1 VNGWRIARIGGI
13 PVRIDPTFFLIAL
26 LIGSSVYTQEVNTL
40 RFPPVS
46 TGQAFA
52 LALLGVVLFFL
63 SILLHELAH
72 AGMSRVRDIPV
83 SGISIYMLGGA
94 TFTAMEERGPA
105 DEFLITV
112 VGPATSA
119 VLGGLFLFVHQAGAL
134 PGPID
139 DVVTSMG
146 TWNLWVAA
154 FNVLPMYPLDG
165 GRLLRSG
172 IWRATRER
180 TRATAITARV
190 SQAFTVAVIGYAAF
204 RFLRV
209 RDPFWIWIGVIAV
222 FLFVEASR
230 ALRQERYA
238 LALGRSR
245 AADVMSA
252 PPPAVPSEMSVGE
265 ATARFLDGH
274 EGEAFP
280 VLANGTVAGFVSL
293 TTVRGV
299 DADRPVLEGSVPP
312 TAIATVAPHETMAEV
327 VSKLRQDHVAAALV
341 MDQGRL
347 VGVIEVRDVNRF
359 LESRV

>member
-1 VNGWRIARIGGI
+1 VNGWRIARVGGI
-13 PVRIDPTFFLIAL
+13 PIRIDPTFFLIAL
-26 LIGSSVYTQEVNTL
+26 LIGSSIYTSEVNTL
-40 RFPPVS
+40 RFPPL
-46 TGQAFA
+46 TTAQAFS
-52 LALLGVVLFFL
+52 LALFGIVLFFL

-72 AGMSRVRDIPV
+72 AGMSRARDIPV

-94 TFTAMEERGPA
+94 TFTALEERGPA

-119 VLGGLFLFVHQAGAL
+119 LLGVLFLFVHRVGTL

-139 DVVTSMG
+139 DVVHQMG
-146 TWNLWVAA
+146 TWNLLVAG

-165 GRLLRSG
+165 GRLLRSA
-172 IWRATRER
+172 IWKGVGARA
-180 TRATAITARV
+180 RATAITARV
-190 SQAFTVAVIGYAAF
+190 SQAFTVAVIGYAAY
-204 RFLRV
+204 RFLVGHDTRWV
-209 RDPFWIWIGVIAV
+209 WFGLIAV

-238 LALGRSR
+238 LAIGSAR

-252 PPPAVPSEMSVGE
+252 PPPAVPSEMTVGE
-265 ATARFLDGH
+265 ATTRFLDGH

-280 VLANGTVAGFVSL
+280 VLANGTIAGFVSL

-299 DADRPVLEGSVPP
+299 DLDRPVLEASVAP
-312 TAIATVAPHETMAEV
+312 TAVATVAPNEALAEV
-327 VSKLRQDHVAAALV
+327 VSKLRQEHVAAALV
-341 MDQGRL
+341 MDQGSL

-359 LESRV
+359 LETRA

>member
-13 PVRIDPTFFLIAL
+13 PIRIDPTFFLIAL
-26 LIGSSVYTQEVNTL
+26 LIGSSVYTQEVNML

-46 TGQAFA
+46 ASQALG
-52 LALLGVVLFFL
+52 LALLGIVLFFL

-72 AGMSRVRDIPV
+72 AGMSRARDIPV
-83 SGISIYMLGGA
+83 AGISIYMLGGA
-94 TFTAMEERGPA
+94 TFTAMEERGPS
-105 DEFLITV
+105 DEFFITV

-119 VLGGLFLFVHQAGAL
+119 LLGALFLFVHRIGAL

-139 DVVTSMG
+139 DLVNNMG
-146 TWNLWVAA
+146 RWNLLVAG

-172 IWRATRER
+172 IWAAVRARA
-180 TRATAITARV
+180 RATAITARV
-190 SQAFTVAVIGYAAF
+190 SQTFTVVVIGYAAY
-204 RFLRV
+204 RFLRF
-209 RDPFWIWIGVIAV
+209 RDVQWAWFGMIAV

-230 ALRQERYA
+230 ALRQERYT
-238 LALGRSR
+238 LAIGSAR

-252 PPPAVPSEMSVGE
+252 PPPAVPSEMTVGE
-265 ATARFLDGH
+265 ATTRFLDGH

-280 VLANGTVAGFVSL
+280 VLANGTLAGFVSL

-299 DADRPVLEGSVPP
+299 DVDRPVLEASVAP
-312 TAIATVAPHETMAEV
+312 TAVATVTPNETLSEV
-327 VSKLRQDHVAAALV
+327 VSMLRQDHVAAALV
-341 MDQGRL
+341 MDQGKL

-359 LESRV
+359 LETRS

>member
-1 VNGWRIARIGGI
+1 MNGWRIARIGGI
-13 PVRIDPTFFLIAL
+13 PIRIDPTFFLIAL

-72 AGMSRVRDIPV
+72 AGMSRARDIPV

-94 TFTAMEERGPA
+94 TFTALEERGPA

-119 VLGGLFLFVHQAGAL
+119 VLGVLFLFVHRAGAL

-139 DVVTSMG
+139 DVVYSMG
-146 TWNLWVAA
+146 RWNLLVAG

-165 GRLLRSG
+165 GRLLRSA
-172 IWRATRER
+172 IWKAVGARARATE
-180 TRATAITARV
+180 ITARV

-204 RFLRV
+204 RFLV
-209 RDPFWIWIGVIAV
+209 DRDAHWVWFGLIAV

-238 LALGRSR
+238 LAIGSAR
-245 AADVMSA
+245 AVDVMSA
-252 PPPAVPSEMSVGE
+252 PPPAVPSDLTVGE
-265 ATARFLDGH
+265 ATTRYLDGH

-280 VLANGTVAGFVSL
+280 VLANGAIAGFVSL
-293 TTVRGV
+293 NTVKGV
-299 DADRPVLEGSVPP
+299 DADRPVLDASVAP
-312 TAIATVAPHETMAEV
+312 TAIATVAPNETLAEV

-341 MDQGRL
+341 MDQGAL

-359 LESRV
+359 LETRS

>member
-13 PVRIDPTFFLIAL
+13 PIRIDPTFFLIAL
-26 LIGSSVYTQEVNTL
+26 LIGSSIYTQEINTL

-94 TFTAMEERGPA
+94 TFTALEERGPA

-119 VLGGLFLFVHQAGAL
+119 VLGGLFLFVHRAGAL

-139 DVVTSMG
+139 DVVYSMG

-172 IWRATRER
+172 IWKLAGERA
-180 TRATAITARV
+180 RATAITARV
-190 SQAFTVAVIGYAAF
+190 SQAFTVAVIGYSGV
-204 RFLRV
+204 RFLV
-209 RDPFWIWIGVIAV
+209 GRDPFWVWIGIIAV

-238 LALGRSR
+238 LAIGRAR

-252 PPPAVPSEMSVGE
+252 PPPAVPSDMSVGE
-265 ATARFLDGH
+265 ATARYLDGH

-293 TTVRGV
+293 NTVKGV
-299 DADRPVLEGSVPP
+299 DAERPVLEASVAP
-312 TAIATVAPHETMAEV
+312 TAIATVTPNDTLADV
-327 VSKLRQDHVAAALV
+327 VSKLRQAHVAAALV
-341 MDQGRL
+341 MDQGSL

-359 LESRV
+359 LETRS